1 MPTDST
7 RLEAVSFQGTP
18 GSNSLSAAPEGVP
31 SLKGLGVWAIF
42 VPGTAVPGFHMPRL
56 RHWVPGSTE
65 HSPSALGEAK
75 GRA

>member
-7 RLEAVSFQGTP
+7 RLEA
-18 GSNSLSAAPEGVP
+18 VP

-56 RHWVPGSTE
+56 RGWTSENPKSHRSVE
-65 HSPSALGEAK
+65 L
-75 GRA
+75 